1 MDEVKS
7 AESAAGGAAGDRI
20 PNDSAPPSSMNDLEA
35 LDIVK
40 VCPLLAL
47 SAVYVDVCLIV
58 TFRF

>member
-7 AESAAGGAAGDRI
+7 AESAAGGAAGERI

-40 VCPLLAL
+40 VCPLPDL
-47 SAVYVDVCLIV
+47 SVAHVADCLIV